1 MRAQGQHG
9 APTLR
14 GMMRK
19 ARSHSTTYVLCCC
32 LLILLV
38 IGIPKGGIKVS
49 GVPLTFSYGLLAGL
63 AAPMLLLTLTRNHL
77 SRLHVFTLLCAAPL
91 IVHVLVKL
99 WFYGSA
105 SAGPTLAL
113 VATIMLMPVIFLLAL
128 AGPLRDFDSPTV
140 RRVFVAVLA
149 AVVLFGLFEFVARN
163 YFKVIVEVP
172 YVTINADDV
181 GGVVRKH
188 NDRGNL
194 IKLVSTYQ
202 NGNIFGICMLIVG
215 PLFFHFVRGLWWLR
229 ALFVLAVFFSL
240 SRTAWAGLLVW
251 LLLWEAVYR
260 RRLVSFILRSPIYVL
275 AALVLTVSGVAVLA
289 TNYDFI
295 FDNTLGGRLQS
306 VDLLSFTLAG
316 NSGEFYGI
324 GEMTYL
330 SIFAEFGMVGLLLFL
345 LWLAAPILVGFA
357 FGSAAATPSSGL
369 QRACKVSLMTYW
381 VVAAVDGAFVLIPVG
396 ALYWLVAT
404 IMLSSMSAS
413 TLRRA
418 STLAYS
424 SPARSVAVPDHG
436 MKPLRGSF

>member
-1 MRAQGQHG
+1 MRVQIQHG
-9 APTLR
+9 TATLS
-14 GMMRK
+14 GMMHR

-32 LLILLV
+32 LLIMLV

-49 GVPLTFSYGLLAGL
+49 GVPLTFSYGLLAII

-91 IVHVLVKL
+91 MVHILVKL

-113 VATIMLMPVIFLLAL
+113 IATIVLMPIIFLLAL
-128 AGPLRDFDSPTV
+128 AGPLRDFDRPTV
-140 RRVFVAVLA
+140 IRVFIAVVA
-149 AVVLFGLFEFVARN
+149 AVALFGLFEFVARN

-181 GGVVRKH
+181 GGVARKH

-202 NGNIFGICMLIVG
+202 NGNIFGICMLMVG
-215 PLFFHFVRGLWWLR
+215 PLFFHFARGLWWLR
-229 ALFVLAVFFSL
+229 ALFVLAVFLSL

-260 RRLVSFILRSPIYVL
+260 RRLVSFILRSPIYVF
-275 AALVLTVSGVAVLA
+275 AALMLTVSGVAILA
-289 TNYDFI
+289 TNYEFI

-306 VDLLSFTLAG
+306 ADLLSFTLAG

-330 SIFAEFGMVGLLLFL
+330 SMFVEFGLAGLLLFL

-357 FGSAAATPSSGL
+357 FGPATATASSGL
-369 QRACKVSLMTYW
+369 ERACKVSLMTYW

-396 ALYWLVAT
+396 ALYWLVAA
-404 IMLSSMSAS
+404 IMLSSMSVS
-413 TLRRA
+413 TLRNA
-418 STLAYS
+418 STQAYFP
-424 SPARSVAVPDHG
+424 PARSVVAPAQG